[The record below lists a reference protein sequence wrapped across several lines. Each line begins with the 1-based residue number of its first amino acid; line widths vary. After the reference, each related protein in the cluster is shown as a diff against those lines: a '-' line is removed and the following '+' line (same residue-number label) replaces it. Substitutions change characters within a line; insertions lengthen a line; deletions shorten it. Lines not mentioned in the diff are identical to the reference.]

1 MSRKSKL
8 VILVE
13 FLIIVIA
20 FSISVFLL
28 VQNCNYREN
37 LASEI
42 RRYSVSVSDSLH
54 LEENEKIQ
62 MDDHFLADLVRLEQC
77 ISIYQNNSSDSNISS
92 LDDLVYWTKRM
103 VLEIRSSP
111 EHENLALGYLKS
123 LGSYYQFICYNS
135 EGELYPQNLNGFSQG
150 LENLAM
156 AMNGSEFEKLYNEMV
171 NLLH

>member
-62 MDDHFLADLVRLEQC
+62 MDDHFLADLVRL
-77 ISIYQNNSSDSNISS
+77 
-92 LDDLVYWTKRM
+92 
-103 VLEIRSSP
+103 
-111 EHENLALGYLKS
+111 
-123 LGSYYQFICYNS
+123 
-135 EGELYPQNLNGFSQG
+135 
-150 LENLAM
+150 
-156 AMNGSEFEKLYNEMV
+156 
-171 NLLH
+171 